1 MQAQAHVEGGVCPHW
16 TPDNYQDSLH
26 GRLVYKDECCRCFGS
41 PKDEVGLDVCLRCFV
56 GSCNDPN
63 EPAER
68 NHSMI
73 HSKNSEH
80 PLVLKIQKVP
90 KAKEGEAVKVT
101 KLAIGKPGGIDPE
114 VDKYDTIV
122 RVFCFSC
129 NAYLDHTNP
138 KIQPLVDSIL
148 LAQSAYDQS
157 AVQEWEMELKPCEH
171 TLTLDQSTAKKIAD
185 KALAHCQECDLKAN
199 LWLCLTCGHLGCGR
213 KNYDGT
219 GGNNHGVEHYNT
231 TGHGVNVK
239 IGTITP
245 EGKASIHCYKCD
257 EEVIDTELAAHL
269 KVLGIDVQSQV
280 KTEKS
285 IAEQELE
292 ANLNLTLSKV
302 IEEGVTLTPV
312 FGPHN
317 TGMEN
322 LGNTCY
328 MNSVV

>member
-1 MQAQAHVEGGVCPHW
+1 MQVEAHVEGGVCPHW
-16 TPDNYQDSLH
+16 TPDNYTESLH
-26 GRLVYKDECCRCFGS
+26 GRLVYKDECCRCFAT
-41 PKDEVGLDVCLRCFV
+41 PKGEGGLDVCLRTLV

-63 EPAER
+63 EPPER
-68 NHSMI
+68 NHSQI
-73 HSKNSEH
+73 AFKNTGN
-80 PLVLKIQKVP
+80 PLVLKIRKVP
-90 KAKEGEAVKVT
+90 KAQEGAPVEVT

-114 VDKYDTIV
+114 VDKYDTHA
-122 RVFCFSC
+122 RVFCHLC
-129 NAYLDHTNP
+129 NAYLDHTHP

-157 AVQEWEMELKPCEH
+157 AVQEWEMELKACEH
-171 TLTLDQSTAKKIAD
+171 TLTLDQSTAVAIAD
-185 KALAHCQECDLKAN
+185 KGLAHCGECDLKAN

-213 KNYDGT
+213 SNYDGS
-219 GGNNHGVEHYNT
+219 GGKNHGVQHYKD
-231 TGHGVNVK
+231 TGHAVNVK

-257 EEVIDTELAAHL
+257 EEVIDYDLAAHL
-269 KVLGIDVQSQV
+269 KVLGIDVQSQI
-280 KTEKS
+280 KTEKT

-302 IEEGVTLTPV
+302 IEDGVTLTPV